1 MLRKDVKRIVK
12 TYYDALEEGKIL
24 GRRCTK
30 CGHVEY
36 PPYLACNL
44 CGNLDTEWVELGS
57 TALCNQILPPPPAFF
72 EPELKERVGDY
83 WHGAVEPENCDETSV
98 VLVNVIPEKLAEARA
113 RLPLPVRPVIVQEED
128 TKAVYWEFVDPTL
141 RRGAEQETAAAAADG
156 ETAAAAAAEDFHN
169 DPVAMSVIACAADAY
184 GVDEAQL
191 TLATD
196 IREELANESMKMIV
210 MISEIED
217 ELGATIELRDASKL
231 MTIGDFVN
239 AVKAK
244 LN

>member
-1 MLRKDVKRIVK
+1 MLKKDVKPIVK

-57 TALCNQILPPPPAFF
+57 TAMCNQILPPPPAFF
-72 EPELKERVGDY
+72 EPELKERIGDY

-98 VLVNVIPEKLAEARA
+98 VLMNIIPGKLAEARS

-141 RRGAEQETAAAAADG
+141 RCTTEQETAQAAE
-156 ETAAAAAAEDFHN
+156 ETADTAAAAEDFHN
-169 DPVAMSVIACAADAY
+169 DPVAMAVIACAADAY
-184 GVDEAQL
+184 GVEEERL

-217 ELGATIELRDASKL
+217 ELGATIELRDAAKL

>member
-12 TYYDALEEGKIL
+12 TYYDALEEGKLL

-44 CGNLDTEWVELGS
+44 CGNLDTEWVELSGK
-57 TALCNQILPPPPAFF
+57 AVCNQILPPPPAFF

-98 VLVNVIPEKLAEARA
+98 VLVNIVPEKLAEARA

-128 TKAVYWEFVDPTL
+128 TKAVYWEFVDADL

-156 ETAAAAAAEDFHN
+156 ETAAAAAEDFSN
-169 DPVAMSVIACAADAY
+169 DPVAKAVIACAADAY
-184 GVDEAQL
+184 GVEESRL
-191 TLATD
+191 TMDTD

-217 ELGATIELRDASKL
+217 ELGATIELRDAAKL
-231 MTIGDFVN
+231 LTIGDFVN